1 MPKVSYAEQIQDWEK
16 LLVHARAH
24 GADLPGLDAVLDELA
39 AIRKRY
45 EELHT
50 RRRNLRA
57 ESLVISREIETVRED
72 GKEKAG
78 RARNFLRS
86 KLGFRGEE
94 LVLYNMRPRRKYKK
108 RKKAKKESAGNGPRS
123 RAAKRS

>member
-1 MPKVSYAEQIQDWEK
+1 MPKISYAEQIQDWEK

-24 GADLPGLDAVLDELA
+24 EGDLPGLDAVLDDLA

-57 ESLVISREIETVRED
+57 EGLVPKGD
-72 GKEKAG
+72 PPALPGWQ
-78 RARNFLRS
+78 
-86 KLGFRGEE
+86 
-94 LVLYNMRPRRKYKK
+94 
-108 RKKAKKESAGNGPRS
+108 
-123 RAAKRS
+123 